1 MRVSATR
8 AREGAIIGMPE
19 TVCGMQIRRR
29 ALFSTL
35 LVVLTTGLLL
45 APAAAA
51 RPALQTGPFST
62 PTPGPDGRIIYIMQ
76 EGDTLWTVAAL
87 AGITLEELMALN
99 GIQASDAGFIAPG
112 TELQL
117 GLAGPVVATQPPG
130 ATSTPPGPVPTPTAI
145 TGTGEICVLLFGDE
159 NGDARWSESEL
170 PLAGGQLSVA
180 DVNGTVVGEWT
191 TDGSTELDLND
202 VAIGHCFTELQFGDY
217 NVSAGVPP
225 DHNATTAMNIGVR
238 IEPGETK
245 FVAFG
250 AQPSGAS
257 AGGGGGGRSTLLGLV
272 GAALILAAAGLAFYA
287 SRFNR
292 TRSRLLR

>member
-1 MRVSATR
+1 MRT
-8 AREGAIIGMPE
+8 P
-19 TVCGMQIRRR
+19 RR
-29 ALFSTL
+29 ALL
-35 LVVLTTGLLL
+35 LVLPLLMAIGLLS

-51 RPALQTGPFST
+51 LPAVQTGPFST

-99 GIQASDAGFIAPG
+99 GIQASDAGFIPPG

-130 ATSTPPGPVPTPTAI
+130 ATPTPTGPLPTPTAI
-145 TGTGEICVLLFGDE
+145 SGTGEICVLLFRDD
-159 NGDARWSESEL
+159 NGDARWAETE
-170 PLAGGQLSVA
+170 PALAGGQLSVA

-202 VAIGHCFTELQFGDY
+202 VAIGHCFTDLQFGDY

-225 DHNATTAMNIGVR
+225 DHNPTTTMNIGVR

-245 FVAFG
+245 YVAFG

-257 AGGGGGGRSTLLGLV
+257 AGGSGGERSTLLGLLGV
-272 GAALILAAAGLAFYA
+272 VLILAAGGLAFYA

-292 TRSRLLR
+292 GRSRLLR